1 MNWYF
6 EVLKK
11 YAVFNGRARR
21 QAFWMFFLFNFIIGL
36 VLAILEAIVP
46 VIRFIG
52 IIYGLGVLI
61 PYLAVGVRRLHDTG
75 RTGWWLLIG
84 LIPIV
89 GEIVLLIFFV
99 LDSQPSDNKYGP
111 NPKKEV
117 TPPNTAQPIT

>member
-99 LDSQPSDNKYGP
+99 LDSQPGDNKYGP

-117 TPPNTAQPIT
+117 TANTTQPIT